1 MNVEVKPSNAG
12 RMLQFAGPVVLM
24 AMLGACVQQPV
35 RTVAVPPPP
44 PPPRLFVYPANG
56 QSEDQL
62 ARDRYECHTWAVQQT
77 GIDPTRP
84 GAGPYERVLVAPAP
98 VPGSG
103 TATGL
108 VGGAIV
114 GSILAGPR
122 ASGFG
127 ALVGG
132 ATGAIIGSSADQQ
145 AQAQAQQTQAQIYQ
159 QQAADRANANAYRR
173 AISTC
178 LTARGYTVS

>member
-1 MNVEVKPSNAG
+1 MRLEEFVMNVEVKPSNAG

-84 GAGPYERVLVAPAP
+84 GAGPYERVVVAPAP

-145 AQAQAQQTQAQIYQ
+145 AQAQASQAQQQINQ

-178 LTARGYTVS
+178 LT

>member
-1 MNVEVKPSNAG
+1 MNVEYERSVGS
-12 RMLQFAGPVVLM
+12 RMLRYATPVVAAAL
-24 AMLGACVQQPV
+24 LSACVQPV

-44 PPPRLFVYPANG
+44 PPARLFVYPANG
-56 QSEDQL
+56 QSPDQL
-62 ARDRYECHTWAVQQT
+62 AKDRYECHNWAVQQT
-77 GIDPTRP
+77 GVDPTRP
-84 GAGPYERVLVAPAP
+84 GAGPYERVVVAPAP
-98 VPGSG
+98 GAG

-108 VGGAIV
+108 IGGAII

-127 ALVGG
+127 AVVGG

-145 AQAQAQQTQAQIYQ
+145 AQAQAQQTQQQIYQ
-159 QQAADRANANAYRR
+159 QQAVDRANANAYRR
-173 AISTC
+173 AITTC

>member
-1 MNVEVKPSNAG
+1 MNLEFKPSVRSRAW
-12 RMLQFAGPVVLM
+12 RYAIPVVAAAL
-24 AMLGACVQQPV
+24 LGACVEPV
-35 RTVAVPPPP
+35 RTVAVAPPPP
-44 PPPRLFVYPANG
+44 PVRLFVYPANG
-56 QSEDQL
+56 QSPDQT
-62 ARDRYECHTWAVQQT
+62 ARDRYECHAWAVQQT
-77 GIDPTRP
+77 GVDPSRP
-84 GAGPYERVLVAPAP
+84 GAGPYERVVVAP

-145 AQAQAQQTQAQIYQ
+145 AQAQAQQSQQQIYQ

-178 LTARGYTVS
+178 LTGRGYTVS

>member
-1 MNVEVKPSNAG
+1 MNLEYKSS
-12 RMLQFAGPVVLM
+12 M
-24 AMLGACVQQPV
+24 ASRLLRYTTLVAAAAFLSACVEPV

-44 PPPRLFVYPANG
+44 PPPRLFIYPANG
-56 QSEDQL
+56 QSPDQL
-62 ARDRYECHTWAVQQT
+62 ARDHYECHTWAVQQT
-77 GIDPTRP
+77 GIDPSRP
-84 GAGPYERVLVAPAP
+84 GAVPYERVVVGPA
-98 VPGSG
+98 PGSG

-122 ASGFG
+122 DSGIGALFG
-127 ALVGG
+127 A

-145 AQAQAQQTQAQIYQ
+145 AQAQSQQAQQQINQ
-159 QQAADRANANAYRR
+159 QQAVDRANANAYRR

-178 LTARGYTVS
+178 LIGRGYTVS